1 MLEAG
6 RNPRMAEVGRME
18 RLVVDVR
25 EAAQSLGISP
35 SALYELARRG
45 RVKVVRLRRRVL
57 VPLDEV
63 RRLAT
68 ATEKAPEPGR

>member
-1 MLEAG
+1 
-6 RNPRMAEVGRME
+6 ME

-35 SALYELARRG
+35 SALYDMARRG
-45 RVKVVRLRRRVL
+45 EVKVVRLGRRVL

-68 ATEKAPEPGR
+68 GTQRPPEPE